1 VSSIMLDT
9 QNHLIMRIIMKPL
22 TWNDIYK
29 IGNTDNANRWYP
41 SDTVSAYFSTIREP
55 SRAYPHSMAR
65 AAQTMK
71 FAKWLIKNKPE
82 IANKFDLS

>member
-1 VSSIMLDT
+1 
-9 QNHLIMRIIMKPL
+9 MKSL

-29 IGNTDNANRWYP
+29 IGQTDNANRWYP
-41 SDTVSAYFSTIREP
+41 MPNIAEYFREIRQP

-65 AAQTMK
+65 AAQTVK

-82 IANKFDLS
+82 IAYKFNLS